1 MQEEQVV
8 LIDGNDTMCG
18 TMEKLQAHREG
29 RLHRAF
35 SVLILND
42 SGEMLIHQRAFTK
55 YHSGGKWTN
64 ACCGHPRPGEDTQ
77 QAAERRLMEEMGF
90 TVPLKHLYH
99 FTYKAAL
106 QDGLTEYELDHVFM
120 GLYNEPPIPNPDEV
134 NAWRYMPIENIIKEI
149 KAMPEQYSVWFKHI
163 MEAFPTQFKPRLIY

>member
-1 MQEEQVV
+1 MTEEQVV
-8 LIDGNDTMCG
+8 LLDTNDEACG

-35 SVLILND
+35 SVLILNEK
-42 SGEMLIHQRAFTK
+42 GEMLIHQRAFTK

-90 TVPLKHLYH
+90 TVPLKYLYQ
-99 FTYKAAL
+99 FTYKAVL
-106 QDGLTEYELDHVFM
+106 DGGLTEYELDHVFM
-120 GLYNEPPIPNPDEV
+120 GVYNDAPQPNPDEV
-134 NAWRYMPIENIIKEI
+134 NDWRYVPIEQIIKGI
-149 KAMPEQYSVWFKHI
+149 KAVPENYSIWFRYI
-163 MEAFPTQFKPRLIY
+163 MDAFPTHFKPRMIY